1 MMMRTRNLPQ
11 TAWFLILVALV
22 ATAGLGC
29 VAMKKMSLRSAMN
42 PHAESAESVSE
53 GATIYARECASCHG
67 AGGFGD
73 GLAGKRLA
81 IPPTNL
87 RAFIAERTEGYF
99 ASQVAYGK
107 TGNPEMP
114 VFVETL
120 SINQI
125 WHVTNFVFSLG
136 PVPKPTTSLP
146 SKASSEKSG

>member
-1 MMMRTRNLPQ
+1 MITRTRNLPQ

-42 PHAESAESVSE
+42 PHAESTESVSE

-87 RAFIAERTEGYF
+87 RAFIAERIEGYF

-107 TGNPEMP
+107 TGNQEMP

-136 PVPKPTTSLP
+136 PVPKPSTSLP
-146 SKASSEKSG
+146 

>member
-1 MMMRTRNLPQ
+1 MMTRIRDRAQ
-11 TAWFLILVALV
+11 TAWLLILIVLV
-22 ATAGLGC
+22 ASAGLGC

-42 PHAESAESVSE
+42 PHLESAESVSE

-73 GLAGKRLA
+73 GLAGKELA
-81 IPPTNL
+81 ISPTNL
-87 RAFIAERTEGYF
+87 RAFISERTEGYF

-136 PVPKPTTSLP
+136 PVPKPTNSLP
-146 SKASSEKSG
+146 SEADSKKSG